1 MLQSQRS
8 WCLMSDSLQ
17 GFLEGD
23 MAMSPFSVDLSGT
36 VPKEPVSQCVR
47 RMQDMN
53 VHCFYGMKELGTSPA
68 LSEHG
73 TKELQS

>member
-1 MLQSQRS
+1 
-8 WCLMSDSLQ
+8 
-17 GFLEGD
+17 
-23 MAMSPFSVDLSGT
+23 MAMSPYSVDLSGT